1 MSSNPIILN
10 CFPVKLLPLNYEL
23 PFLTYDSWETS
34 TKKLKAGFGDYAWY
48 RIKEN
53 DGRIRALL
61 LSGPERP
68 NNLDVIDVDASV
80 LPDFGKA
87 LIARSLS
94 RHFTGRGLTVF
105 REKTDTTV
113 LRTTPE
119 FSRQFIDI
127 YCGVTFQA
135 RHPFIES
142 PDDFAMSVQWE
153 VRTTFNRSLAEPQL
167 TSMAQGMPVIYKPE
181 TRENLSDDLKQFV
194 HRYMGHVHE
203 IRADAKAVVDC
214 KDHVHRTIPLTDL
227 FLEASPAV
235 IREYERQSSPRQSS
249 RSLWYK
255 IQELSFVL
263 NSHGRRN
270 MSVLKDRLQAIRT
283 FLGGS
288 SKEQLIVPVATF
300 QEGSIS
306 IGLNPMRVE
315 VE

>member
-1 MSSNPIILN
+1 MNSSSIILN
-10 CFPVKLLPLNYEL
+10 CFPVKLIPLNYDL
-23 PFLTYDSWETS
+23 PFLTYNSWEAS
-34 TKKLKAGFGDYAWY
+34 TKELKADFGDYSWY

-53 DGRIRALL
+53 NGRIRALL
-61 LSGPERP
+61 LNGPKRP
-68 NNLDVIDVDASV
+68 DNLDTIDADASV

-94 RHFTGRGLTVF
+94 RHFAGRGLTVF
-105 REKTDTTV
+105 REKIDTTV

-119 FSRQFIDI
+119 FSQNLIDI
-127 YCGVTFQA
+127 FCGVSFQV

-153 VRTTFNRSLAEPQL
+153 VRTTFNRSLAEPKL
-167 TSMAQGMPVIYKPE
+167 RAIALRMPVMYKPE
-181 TRENLSDDLKQFV
+181 SRDNISDDLKQFV
-194 HRYMGHVHE
+194 NRYMGHVDE
-203 IRADAKAVVDC
+203 LRSDNKAVVDC
-214 KDHVHRTIPLTDL
+214 KDHVHRIVPFTDL

-235 IREYERQSSPRQSS
+235 IREYERQSSLRQSS

-263 NSHGRRN
+263 NVQGRRN
-270 MSVLKDRLQAIRT
+270 MFVLKDRLQAIRT

-288 SKEQLIVPVATF
+288 SKEQLIVPVASF

-306 IGLNPMRVE
+306 VGLNPMRVE